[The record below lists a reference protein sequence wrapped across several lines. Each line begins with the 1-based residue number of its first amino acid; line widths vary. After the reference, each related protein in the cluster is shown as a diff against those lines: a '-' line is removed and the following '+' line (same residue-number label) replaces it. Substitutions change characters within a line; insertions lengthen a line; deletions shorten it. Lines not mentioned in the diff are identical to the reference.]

1 MTEDEFLERWRKDQP
16 IYEAWGRCVASA
28 LTSALAPL
36 ISPVS
41 ADVFIRIPIKPR
53 LKGDGSL
60 LTKAFYRSKP
70 YANPYDDITD
80 KVGVR
85 IVLLVASQMHVL
97 QKVIEQCPA
106 WTVSKDKDFE
116 DEREREPL
124 KFSYQSDHYIVR
136 SKADATFEGTTIPAG
151 TPCEVQVRTLLQHAQ
166 SELTHDT
173 IYKPSVESTP
183 EMLRATAKSM
193 ALIEA
198 TNDYFEQVMEAV
210 ILATGESRKL
220 AEALAGVYCEFT
232 GLAPDPTRT
241 DGLLME
247 AYAPQPS
254 AAIADGLKRFLT
266 EKAYVADRLRERGP
280 RKILFRQ
287 PSILLAYLAVS
298 STPKQAIEIW
308 PLTRAEIELIY
319 ADLGESL
326 PV

>member
-1 MTEDEFLERWRKDQP
+1 MTEDEFLQRWKKEQP
-16 IYEAWGRCVASA
+16 IYEAWGRLVAFA
-28 LTSALAPL
+28 LTSALSPL
-36 ISPVS
+36 IAPVS

-70 YANPYDDITD
+70 YSNPYDDITD

-85 IVLLVASQMHVL
+85 IVLLIASQMRVL
-97 QKVIEQCPA
+97 QKVIEGCPA
-106 WTVSKDKDFE
+106 WSVSKDKDFE

-136 SKADATFEGTTIPAG
+136 SRAEATFEGITIPDG

-173 IYKPSVESTP
+173 IYKPSVESTA

-210 ILATGESRKL
+210 TRATGESRKF
-220 AEALAGVYCEFT
+220 AEALCGVYRDFT
-232 GLAPDPTRT
+232 GVAPDPTRA

-254 AAIADGLKRFLT
+254 AAIADRLKRFLND
-266 EKAYVADRLRERGP
+266 KAFVADRLRERGR

-298 STPKQAIEIW
+298 STPKQALDLW
-308 PLTRAEIELIY
+308 PLTRSEIEPIY
-319 ADLGESL
+319 SDLGESL
-326 PV
+326 PA